1 MFERFPAGESIF
13 LDANVFLYHVLESR
27 PSCAVLFRRARVR
40 ELHAVT
46 SPIVL
51 SEVIHRLLL
60 AETVERFSLASSKDA
75 LNLLRRHPEHVA
87 NLTVA
92 ARFTAQLSKL
102 GVRVLPVRRQEILRA
117 VELGQ
122 RHHLLTNDALIVA
135 SMRTHHLTHL
145 ATNDRDFSRV
155 PDLTIWRP

>member
-1 MFERFPAGESIF
+1 M
-13 LDANVFLYHVLESR
+13 
-27 PSCAVLFRRARVR
+27 LFRRARAR
-40 ELHAVT
+40 ELRAIT

-60 AETVERFSLASSKDA
+60 AETVERFGLASSKAA

-87 NLTVA
+87 ILTVA
-92 ARFTAQLSKL
+92 ARFVTQIPKL
-102 GVRVLPVRRQEILRA
+102 GVRVVPVRRRDVLQA

-122 RHHLLTNDALIVA
+122 RHHLLTNDAFIVA
-135 SMRTHHLTHL
+135 AMRTHHLSHI

-155 PDLTIWRP
+155 PDLTIWRS